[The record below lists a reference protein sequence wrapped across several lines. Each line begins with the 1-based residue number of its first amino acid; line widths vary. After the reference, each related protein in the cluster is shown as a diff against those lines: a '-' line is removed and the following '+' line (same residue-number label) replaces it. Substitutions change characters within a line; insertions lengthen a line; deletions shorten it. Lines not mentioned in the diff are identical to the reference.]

1 VKVGD
6 LVRKKQPS
14 KFKGYGIIVREGSP
28 HIFVVVWSDGGP
40 PLHTTKRSLLPL
52 V

>member
-1 VKVGD
+1 MKVGD

-28 HIFVVVWSDGGP
+28 HIFLVVWSDGG
-40 PLHTTKRSLLPL
+40 HARQATKRSLLPL

>member
-14 KFKGYGIIVREGSP
+14 KFKGYGIIVREGSSP
-28 HIFVVVWSDGGP
+28 CVVVVWSDGGP